1 METGRLAAERGRWSG
16 WRCYVNPLRNVSLS
30 GGPPWRNHSFIL
42 GGGRD
47 PPLTDQGETIIG
59 VYLLLL
65 GWMSWFGNSIV
76 LFVLYRQ
83 RASLLP
89 TDYLTY
95 NLAVSDASISVFG
108 YSRGIIEIFNVFQDS
123 GYLISSIWTCQVD
136 GFFTLVFGLSSIYT
150 LTVISITRYIKG
162 CHPSRAHHITRTSVF
177 VCLSLIWIA
186 AGFWSGAPLLGWG
199 SYTDRGYG
207 TCEIDWAKANYSSVY
222 KSYIVSIFV
231 CCFFIPVLVMLFCYV
246 SIINTVKRGNALS
259 AEGDLT
265 DRQRKIERDVTVVS
279 IVICTAFILA
289 WSPYAVVSMWSAWGF
304 HVPNLTSIFTRLFAK
319 SASFYN
325 PLIYFGLSSK
335 FRKDVA
341 VLLPCTR
348 DAKDTVKLKRFK
360 PKVDGRLA
368 TGGGARFKVHLSR
381 PEKKYSLVNH
391 PHEALTQD
399 SGAVSPPSTPP
410 PVNKEVFYIDMP
422 RPSETSS
429 GFECE
434 RL

>member
-1 METGRLAAERGRWSG
+1 MSA
-16 WRCYVNPLRNVSLS
+16 
-30 GGPPWRNHSFIL
+30 GGPPWRNHSLVL
-42 GGGRD
+42 GGGGD
-47 PPLTDQGETIIG
+47 PPLSDQGETIIG

-65 GWMSWFGNSIV
+65 GWLSWFGNSVV

-83 RASLLP
+83 RAALQP
-89 TDYLTY
+89 TDFLTL

-136 GFFTLVFGLSSIYT
+136 GFFTLVFGLSSINT

-162 CHPSRAHHITRTSVF
+162 CHPSRGHRTSVF
-177 VCLSLIWIA
+177 VCLLLIWVT
-186 AGFWSGAPLLGWG
+186 AGFWAGAPLLGWG

-207 TCEIDWAKANYSSVY
+207 TCEIDWAKASYSGAYRSF
-222 KSYIVSIFV
+222 IVSILV
-231 CCFFIPVLVMLFCYV
+231 CCFLVPVLVMLFCYV

-265 DRQRKIERDVTVVS
+265 DRQRKIERDVTIVS

-289 WSPYAVVSMWSAWGF
+289 WSPYAVVSMWSACGF

-360 PKVDGRLA
+360 PKADAHGRPA
-368 TGGGARFKVHLSR
+368 AGGGAKLKLPLNR
-381 PEKKYSLVNH
+381 PEKKYCTGNQA
-391 PHEALTQD
+391 PPPD
-399 SGAVSPPSTPP
+399 PGRGSPPCTPP
-410 PVNKEVFYIDMP
+410 PVTKEVFYIDMP
-422 RPSETSS
+422 RPSDTGSD
-429 GFECE
+429 FECD